1 MAGVS
6 PDVNAQSLQNLS
18 SFGQDHGVVMDSI
31 LARLQTQIAE
41 LEDELERELQHR
53 RQLFNYTLKKKK
65 AHFEAEILAQHR
77 KLKQNVYH
85 YLRTSPLRNIITA
98 PVIYALIVPFA
109 LLDLM
114 VTLYQAICFRA
125 YGIPQV
131 KRSRYVIIDR
141 HRLPYLNA
149 IEKIN
154 CVYCGYA
161 NGVIAYVREVAS
173 RTEQYWCPIK
183 HTRRVRSC
191 HHRYYD
197 FIDYGDA
204 DGFKTRM
211 KDLRKALREE
221 EKAD

>member
-1 MAGVS
+1 MEKGIT
-6 PDVNAQSLQNLS
+6 
-18 SFGQDHGVVMDSI
+18 HGVAMDSI

-53 RQLFNYTLKKKK
+53 RKMFNYTLKKQK
-65 AHFEAEILAQHR
+65 AHFEAEIISQHR

-85 YLRTSPLRNIITA
+85 YMRTSPLRNIITA
-98 PVIYALIVPFA
+98 PVIYALIVPFVF
-109 LLDLM
+109 LDLM
-114 VTLYQAICFRA
+114 VTLYQTICFRG
-125 YGIPQV
+125 YGITQV
-131 KRSRYVIIDR
+131 KRSQYVVIDR

-149 IEKIN
+149 IEKLN

-183 HTRRVRSC
+183 HTRRVRAC

-204 DGFKTRM
+204 DGFKTRL
-211 KDLRKALREE
+211 KDLRQAMREE
-221 EKAD
+221 EKTD

>member
-1 MAGVS
+1 
-6 PDVNAQSLQNLS
+6 
-18 SFGQDHGVVMDSI
+18 MDSI

-53 RQLFNYTLKKKK
+53 RQMFNYTLKKQK

-85 YLRTSPLRNIITA
+85 YLRTSPLRHIVTA
-98 PVIYALIVPFA
+98 PVIYALIIPFA
-109 LLDLM
+109 FLDLT
-114 VTLYQAICFRA
+114 VTIYQAICFRA
-125 YGIPQV
+125 YDIPRV
-131 KRSRYVIIDR
+131 KRSQFVVIDR

-183 HTRRVRSC
+183 HTRRVKSC

-204 DGFKTRM
+204 DSFKGRL
-211 KDLRKALREE
+211 KDLRQALREE
-221 EKAD
+221 EQ